1 MGSEVIARN
10 LVVEL
15 SGASNDSH
23 TSFDY
28 FVSLSDLPAY
38 LDRDTLVISVNL
50 PEPSGLAGL
59 QNQGATCYISSFI
72 QVLYH
77 LRIFRRSILAAALEP
92 GSHDITAGLAE
103 TFYDLMTK
111 PTAST
116 RVLTSSF
123 GYNTQEV
130 LVQHDLHE
138 LSRLL
143 LDKIEKDGDCS
154 IFDLKVTTRIACL
167 NVDYTSERPEPFSDF
182 GLDVDGCSTL
192 SQSLDKFAEKERLD
206 GDNKYDAGE
215 LHGKQD
221 AEMFRK
227 ISGERGRGVNAFEHR
242 VRPANTAVASLVAVA
257 NPFLQCVQRCWTFT
271 SSGSASITPP

>member
-1 MGSEVIARN
+1 MMLNAAPTRIAATLFWQLYVSVLVSQGSAP
-10 LVVEL
+10 L
-15 SGASNDSH
+15 
-23 TSFDY
+23 
-28 FVSLSDLPAY
+28 
-38 LDRDTLVISVNL
+38 
-50 PEPSGLAGL
+50 
-59 QNQGATCYISSFI
+59 
-72 QVLYH
+72 
-77 LRIFRRSILAAALEP
+77 
-92 GSHDITAGLAE
+92 
-103 TFYDLMTK
+103 K